1 MDSKAVRGITQE
13 LTSLKLTDQEGQ
25 SIAKIASIIRS
36 TIIWLEM
43 VNTVPPDIDAIV
55 LDILETCTVPDFQ
68 LFLKTLAT
76 NAALDGIKLSYVIL
90 LDKAKIHNRALIVSK
105 KWDAAGHQGSTF
117 QAQRLP
123 AARGSSDNARPRVN
137 MSSWSQT
144 APSDT
149 EPHERTFEMQTF
161 KWCSVC
167 QRWFFGHRAHLTA
180 EHQAGH
186 PARDQRPIHRTPTT

>member
-1 MDSKAVRGITQE
+1 
-13 LTSLKLTDQEGQ
+13 
-25 SIAKIASIIRS
+25 
-36 TIIWLEM
+36 M
-43 VNTVPPDIDAIV
+43 VNMVPPDIDAIV

-76 NAALDGIKLSYVIL
+76 NAALNGIKLSYVIL
-90 LDKAKIHNRALIVSK
+90 LDKAETHYRTLIVSK

-137 MSSWSQT
+137 MPSWSRT
-144 APSDT
+144 PPSDT
-149 EPHERTFEMQTF
+149 EPHERTFETQMF